1 MKRLQIDLS
10 EAAMARLE
18 WLKEQTDAMSL
29 TEVVRKS
36 LKLREAIIKLKMEG
50 KELLVED
57 TTTGQRERLI
67 V

>member
-1 MKRLQIDLS
+1 MKRLQIDLT
-10 EAAMARLE
+10 ETAMARLE

-50 KELLVED
+50 KVLLVED